1 MRLQKITEK
10 QLFLFFFFYS
20 MILSAKTGIITN
32 VTEAKTKAG
41 KPMIIIAHTVGNND
55 NIQKVFIFPEDPNF
69 NNIFT
74 ITCNHQEIIIKNEQL
89 YGDNCSKI
97 KKNPHFWKY
106 LTVQLFFHW

>member
-1 MRLQKITEK
+1 
-10 QLFLFFFFYS
+10 

-69 NNIFT
+69 NNISLLGKDLIGT
-74 ITCNHQEIIIKNEQL
+74 KIELKTEIIQE
-89 YGDNCSKI
+89 
-97 KKNPHFWKY
+97 
-106 LTVQLFFHW
+106 